1 MESNHAKLN
10 SEQKKAVEHRAGP
23 LLIVA
28 GAGTG
33 KTTVLIERLLFLIE
47 NKLAKPD
54 EILITTFTEKAAGEM
69 EDRAD
74 KLLPLGYFDIWISTF
89 HGFCERI
96 LRENALDIGLPGDFK
111 ILTQTDQWILVRKNL
126 EKFDLDYYRPLGNP
140 TKFIHELLRHF
151 SRLKDENISPNEY
164 LRYAEE
170 LEQDNDGMLSGV
182 KKNPKFE
189 SLNPK
194 QIQNSK
200 FKNQNDNS
208 PYSGTRKLKI
218 KKENI
223 EIEIKGIEAGRIIE
237 LANAYHVYNQLL
249 LDKGYFDFGDL
260 ISYTLK
266 LFNERP
272 NILKIYQE
280 KFKYIMVDE
289 FQDTNW
295 AQYELIKMLARPKN
309 NLTVVGDDD
318 QSIYKFRGASLSNI
332 MQFKDDYP
340 EAEEI
345 VLTKNYRSSQ
355 LILDKAY
362 KFIKHNNPNRLEIRL
377 GIKKELISE
386 AKIQADVKHLDFTT
400 GDDEARG
407 VAQEI
412 LNIKNKDPET
422 RWSDFAILVRANDTA
437 EKFINELT
445 ILEIPNQFV
454 SHKGLYLKPLVMDL
468 VAYLK
473 LLDNYHE
480 SSALYRVLSMEQFKV
495 GHEDVININKFA
507 RHKVWSMYEA
517 LKNIEAIPN
526 VSAESIAHI
535 KKLMLLVSKHSV
547 LAKSEKTSKILIS
560 FIYDSGLL
568 DNLDYD
574 RDVELFAYLNQ
585 FYKKIKNMEED
596 LSNAQLKEIVMALD
610 MEIEAG
616 ETGSIR
622 FDYDDEEAVKIMTVH
637 AAKGLEF
644 KNVFI
649 VNMVDKKFPTIAR
662 GEKISIPDALVRER
676 LPEGDIHTEEERR
689 LFYVALTRAK
699 ERLYLTSAKDYGGAR
714 DKKPSRFLVE
724 AEVLAE
730 VKDVK
735 SIRKVKKENDLTRDI
750 EMMGKERKVSIK
762 LDYFPDKFSFSK
774 IEAFNN
780 CPFQYKLNFILGI
793 PVLEKISFIFGKV
806 MHNTLY
812 DFFASLFIEKKQQDL
827 FSSSAKKKLPS
838 QEELLKI
845 YERHWKEDGYASKEQ
860 REEYKKKGRAMLIKL
875 FEKYETEGWP
885 KVLYMEK
892 KFSLKIGDYI
902 FIGTVDRIDELADG
916 SLEIVDYKTGAPKTK
931 LDFDGKKQLI
941 LYKMAVEE
949 LLQKKVNNLSY
960 FYLETGEKMTF
971 SASDKDMEKLKI
983 EIFQTA
989 EEMKKGEF
997 PPKAGFLCAY
1007 CDFKTIC
1014 EFRSNGK

>member
-1 MESNHAKLN
+1 LSNVYFKMQDNSTKLN
-10 SEQKKAVEHRAGP
+10 HEQKRAAEHKQGP

-33 KTTVLIERLLFLIE
+33 KTTVLVERLLFLID

-69 EDRAD
+69 EERAD
-74 KLLPLGYFDIWISTF
+74 RLLPMGYFDIWISTF

-126 EKFDLDYYRPLGNP
+126 DKFDLDYYRPLGNP

-151 SRLKDENISPNEY
+151 SRLKDENISPSEY
-164 LRYAEE
+164 LNFAEE
-170 LEQDNDGMLSGV
+170 LRQDGDGMLAGGDLISNFQFPIFN
-182 KKNPKFE
+182 KIPK
-189 SLNPK
+189 
-194 QIQNSK
+194 SK
-200 FKNQNDNS
+200 SKNQKNNEPNQYELADDM
-208 PYSGTRKLKI
+208 
-218 KKENI
+218 
-223 EIEIKGIEAGRIIE
+223 EAGRIIE
-237 LANAYHVYNQLL
+237 LANAYHTYNQLL

-266 LFNERP
+266 LFNERL
-272 NILKIYQE
+272 NILKQYQE
-280 KFKYIMVDE
+280 QFKYIMVDE

-295 AQYELIKMLARPKN
+295 AQYELIKMLARPHN

-340 EAEEI
+340 ETEEI
-345 VLTKNYRSSQ
+345 VLTKNYRSGQ

-362 KFIKHNNPNRLEIRL
+362 EFIKHNDPNRLEVKL
-377 GIKKELISE
+377 GIKKELLSE
-386 AKIQADVKHLDFTT
+386 TKIKAGIKHLDFAT

-407 VAQEI
+407 VALEI
-412 LNIKNKDPET
+412 LNIKNQDQESK
-422 RWSDFAILVRANDTA
+422 WSDFAILVRANDTA

-445 ILEIPNQFV
+445 ILKIPNQFV

-495 GHEDVININKFA
+495 SHEDVININKFA

-517 LKNIEAIPN
+517 LKNIEAVPN
-526 VSAESIAHI
+526 VTAESIVHI
-535 KKLMLLVSKHSV
+535 NKLMQLVSKHST
-547 LAKSEKTSKILIS
+547 LAKSEKTSKILVN
-560 FIYDSGLL
+560 FIYDSGLTEHL
-568 DNLDYD
+568 DFD
-574 RDVELFAYLNQ
+574 RDVEMYSYLNQ
-585 FYKKIKNMEED
+585 FYKKIKTMEQD
-596 LSNAQLKEIVMALD
+596 LGNVKLKDLVTALD

-622 FDYDDEEAVKIMTVH
+622 FDYDDEEAVKVMTVH

-662 GEKISIPDALVRER
+662 SEKISIPDALVRER

-714 DKKPSRFLVE
+714 DKKPSKFLIE
-724 AEVLAE
+724 AGVLAPE
-730 VKDVK
+730 EDVK
-735 SIRKVKKENDLTRDI
+735 SVRKVKKENDLTRDL
-750 EMMGKERKVSIK
+750 EMMGQDKKIVYIME
-762 LDYFPDKFSFSK
+762 YFPDKFSFSK

-812 DFFASLFIEKKQQDL
+812 DFFGSLLIEKKQQDL
-827 FSSSAKKKLPS
+827 FSSKSEKLIPRK
-838 QEELLKI
+838 EEMLKI
-845 YERHWKEDGYASKEQ
+845 YDRHWEDDGYASKEQ
-860 REEYKKKGRAMLIKL
+860 REEYKKKGHEMLVNF
-875 FEKYETEGWP
+875 FEKYGAEGWP
-885 KVLYMEK
+885 QVLFLEK
-892 KFSLKIGDYI
+892 KFNIKVGDYL
-902 FIGTVDRIDELADG
+902 FTGSVDRIDELSDG
-916 SLEIVDYKTGAPKTK
+916 SLEIVDYKTGAPKSK

-941 LYKMAVEE
+941 LYKLAIEE
-949 LLQKKVNNLSY
+949 LLQKQVKSLSY
-960 FYLETGEKMTF
+960 YYLETGEKLSFEAT
-971 SASDKDMEKLKI
+971 DKDIEKLKI
-983 EIFQTA
+983 EIFKTID
-989 EEMKKGEF
+989 EMKKGEF
-997 PPKAGFLCAY
+997 PPKPGFLCAY

-1014 EFRSNGK
+1014 EFRTNGK

>member
-1 MESNHAKLN
+1 MQINTTKLN
-10 SEQKKAVEHRAGP
+10 SEQKRAVEHKDGP

-47 NKLAKPD
+47 NKLAKAD
-54 EILITTFTEKAAGEM
+54 EILVTTFTEKAAGEM

-74 KLLPLGYFDIWISTF
+74 RLLPMGYFDIWISTF

-126 EKFDLDYYRPLGNP
+126 DKFNLDYYRPLGNP

-151 SRLKDENISPNEY
+151 SRLKDENISPAEY
-164 LRYAEE
+164 LNYAEE
-170 LEQDNDGMLSGV
+170 LEQKGDGMLSGV
-182 KKNPKFE
+182 KKNPKSEF
-189 SLNPK
+189 LNPK

-200 FKNQNDNS
+200 QKQDLDDNS
-208 PYSGTRKLKI
+208 SEVDIIEGERI
-218 KKENI
+218 K
-223 EIEIKGIEAGRIIE
+223 E

-340 EAEEI
+340 VAEEI
-345 VLTKNYRSSQ
+345 VLTKNYRSGQS
-355 LILDKAY
+355 ILDTAY
-362 KFIKHNNPNRLEIRL
+362 EFIKHNNPNRLEVKL
-377 GIKKELISE
+377 GIQKELLSE
-386 AKIQADVKHLDFTT
+386 DKIKAEVKHLDFAT

-407 VAQEI
+407 VALEI
-412 LNIKNKDPET
+412 LNLKNKDSET

-445 ILEIPNQFV
+445 CLEIPNQFV

-468 VAYLK
+468 VAYLN

-480 SSALYRVLSMEQFKV
+480 SSALYRVLNMEQFKV

-526 VSAESIAHI
+526 VSSGSITHI
-535 KKLMLLVSKHSV
+535 KKLLQLVNKHSA

-596 LSNAQLKEIVMALD
+596 LGNVRLKEIVTALD

-616 ETGSIR
+616 ETGSIK

-662 GEKISIPDALVRER
+662 GEKISIPDALVREK

-699 ERLYLTSAKDYGGAR
+699 ENLYLTSAKDYGGAR
-714 DKKPSRFLVE
+714 DKKPSKFLIE
-724 AEVLAE
+724 AGVLSPEAPAKKLR
-730 VKDVK
+730 KD
-735 SIRKVKKENDLTRDI
+735 NDLKRDW
-750 EMMGKERKVSIK
+750 EMINKEKKAQVN
-762 LDYFPDKFSFSK
+762 LNYFPEKFSFSK

-827 FSSSAKKKLPS
+827 FSASAENKLPKR
-838 QEELLKI
+838 EDLFKI

-860 REEYKKKGRAMLIKL
+860 REEYKKKGKVMLERL
-875 FEKYETEGWP
+875 FDKYQAEGWP

-892 KFSLKIGDYI
+892 KFSIKIGDYF

-931 LDFDGKKQLI
+931 MDFDAKKQLV
-941 LYKMAVEE
+941 LYKIALEE
-949 LLQKKVNNLSY
+949 LLEKKVNSLSY
-960 FYLETGEKMTF
+960 FYLETGEKVSF
-971 SASDKDMEKLKI
+971 EASDKDIEKLKL
-983 EIFQTA
+983 EIYETA
-989 EEMKKGEF
+989 EEMKNGEF

-1014 EFRSNGK
+1014 EFRTNGK